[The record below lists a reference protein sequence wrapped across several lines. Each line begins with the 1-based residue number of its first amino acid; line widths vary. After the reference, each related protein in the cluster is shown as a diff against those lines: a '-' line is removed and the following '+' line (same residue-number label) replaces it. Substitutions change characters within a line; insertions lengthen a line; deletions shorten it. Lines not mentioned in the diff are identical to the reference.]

1 MKNELTKSHQDKSQK
16 SPKFLEIPPHL
27 KIHKQGSNYNFLI
40 YRPYSIPNIFPE
52 TLLQLSTWSKK
63 ARLGRS
69 LRVRK
74 GKKFQ
79 IEVKGYFVILGYF
92 LQEGVL
98 NLLWFTRE
106 I

>member
-63 ARLGRS
+63 AKMDRS

-74 GKKFQ
+74 GKLKSLK
-79 IEVKGYFVILGYF
+79 VRWKVIL
-92 LQEGVL
+92 
-98 NLLWFTRE
+98 
-106 I
+106 